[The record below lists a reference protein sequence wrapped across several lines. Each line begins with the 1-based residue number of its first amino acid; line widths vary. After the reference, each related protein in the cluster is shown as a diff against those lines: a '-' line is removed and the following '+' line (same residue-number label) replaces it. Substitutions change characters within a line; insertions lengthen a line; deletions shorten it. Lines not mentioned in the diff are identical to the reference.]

1 MFVLSGINGVDGD
14 GDVFVPGNA
23 DEFKKFVLESTDH
36 KGVHF
41 VMADGVGLLFFFF
54 SLCIFP
60 VSAANKGILLLNR
73 VSVLKAKKT
82 FKKFCRKDCISVSLC
97 LRYQSCV
104 QVKYITQV
112 IFPVKIIVT
121 IAAAVLEQ
129 SIIENLKTI

>member
-54 SLCIFP
+54 LSVFFQFQLLT
-60 VSAANKGILLLNR
+60 KG
-73 VSVLKAKKT
+73 
-82 FKKFCRKDCISVSLC
+82 FC
-97 LRYQSCV
+97 
-104 QVKYITQV
+104 
-112 IFPVKIIVT
+112 F
-121 IAAAVLEQ
+121 
-129 SIIENLKTI
+129 